1 RLVNDGVGLLKLDSI
16 YAEEVNGRDWH
27 HVSFFYRVEHR
38 FSVSQWEPSAQ
49 VSTDSVPPGNV
60 LDLYRFGVAD
70 ILAKANASLTEEG
83 DTLRVRLRFK
93 SLSGEW
99 DTLMVVG

>member
-1 RLVNDGVGLLKLDSI
+1 
-16 YAEEVNGRDWH
+16 

-99 DTLMVVG
+99 DTLMVVGTCCGTSMAIRIMPGRSRSPEY